1 MVLPGAVLWR
11 VYAAAQGCEYVAAVW
26 GSTESR
32 FLLALGSHTTVCTLK
47 RRKFCLFSEVAT
59 VECRPRLVL
68 LGSVR
73 HAPAAASMSR
83 MDLRMP
89 PLHSYAHGEH
99 IL

>member
-11 VYAAAQGCEYVAAVW
+11 VYAAVAAVWGW

-47 RRKFCLFSEVAT
+47 RRNFCLFSEVAT